1 MRQDFNAEEK
11 GYRRGFPGFLEGGA
25 AVLTAAAITGITA
38 VLPMV
43 ASVGRLI
50 YANNVPVML
59 MSMKFGPLGG
69 MVYAAGASFLLNN
82 IGMGS
87 GVRLYVLLFQ
97 MAEAALAGLLWH
109 NRRFHVLRYGVTVIG
124 GTFLLK
130 PLSFLLYYLF
140 NREFLGDRSLF
151 SYVAE
156 NYTGYLGS
164 GWQDT
169 LLLYGSGIL
178 CGCFLNRLLE
188 LLFKNKGQKDRKH
201 CKKEETEA

>member
-1 MRQDFNAEEK
+1 MRQELRAE
-11 GYRRGFPGFLEGGA
+11 GTRHRREFPGLLEGGA
-25 AVLTAAAITGITA
+25 AVLAAAAITGITA

-59 MSMKFGPLGG
+59 MSMKFGPVGG
-69 MVYAAGASFLLNN
+69 MLYAAAASFLLNN

-87 GVRLYVLLFQ
+87 GVLLYVLLFQ

-109 NRRFHVLRYGVTVIG
+109 NRRFHVLRYGATVLG

-140 NREFLGDRSLF
+140 HREFLGDRSMI
-151 SYVAE
+151 SYVSESYA
-156 NYTGYLGS
+156 GYLRS

-178 CGCFLNRLLE
+178 CGYFLNRLLE
-188 LLFKNKGQKDRKH
+188 LLFKGKGQKDRKYH
-201 CKKEETEA
+201 KKEEAEA

>member
-1 MRQDFNAEEK
+1 MRQDLNAEETK
-11 GYRRGFPGFLEGGA
+11 SRRDVPGLLEGAA
-25 AVLTAAAITGITA
+25 AVLTAAAVTGVTA

-43 ASVGRLI
+43 ASVGRLV
-50 YANNVPVML
+50 YANNIPVML
-59 MSMKFGPLGG
+59 MSMKFGSVGG
-69 MVYAAGASFLLNN
+69 MLYAAAASFILNN

-87 GVRLYVLLFQ
+87 GVLLYVLLFQ

-109 NRRFHVLRYGVTVIG
+109 KKRFHVLRYAGTVLG

-151 SYVAE
+151 SYIAE
-156 NYTGYLGS
+156 SYTGYLRS

-178 CGCFLNRLLE
+178 CGYLLNRLLE
-188 LLFKNKGQKDRKH
+188 LIFTHKGPKGPKKH
-201 CKKEETEA
+201 KKEEPGT